1 MYRVVHQRLALSS
14 LRLGLAAVAFAG
26 SIAAGAGFAAAGV
39 GLALGAAI
47 CGLALV
53 TDRRWL
59 LLGTPSAE
67 PLPDDVRRAPLA
79 RAVAEGM
86 LPSTAG
92 VAVLAVASI
101 QAYRMSLK
109 PHERK
114 SDQPLLNRRVAQMV
128 GRTFVLEQP
137 IANGTGKVR
146 LNDALWTV
154 QGPDA
159 PVGARVVV
167 VGAEGQTLQ
176 VRVEA

>member
-1 MYRVVHQRLALSS
+1 MSSVVY
-14 LRLGLAAVAFAG
+14 FW
-26 SIAAGAGFAAAGV
+26 FGV
-39 GLALGAAI
+39 GLLLMIAELAAPGVFLLWIGIAALLMGFVMLLVPTLGALGQS
-47 CGLALV
+47 LVFAL
-53 TDRRWL
+53 
-59 LLGTPSAE
+59 
-67 PLPDDVRRAPLA
+67 
-79 RAVAEGM
+79 
-86 LPSTAG
+86 
-92 VAVLAVASI
+92 LAVASV
-101 QAYRMSLK
+101 QAYRKFVK

-154 QGPDA
+154 HGPDA

-167 VGAEGQTLQ
+167 VGAEGQALQ